1 MKCFLNTNKLQPY
14 TNISFKMTTTP
25 NYFDNVMACLSQ
37 EMIYKLEYATQTFIK
52 ELLILKKDQEDTGNK
67 EPTYNW
73 LNLVDHRG
81 RIQHIQGIIERM
93 FDNPNAALLASVIS
107 DYFVPEDVQMLR
119 RFVDDYYIHVYKYT
133 QEKCDNKWSNQTDTY
148 NIFNPELYSNMM
160 FELGMYFYM
169 SIHQKFV
176 INQLYH
182 VIDNNEQLK

>member
-1 MKCFLNTNKLQPY
+1 
-14 TNISFKMTTTP
+14 
-25 NYFDNVMACLSQ
+25 MACLSQ

-81 RIQHIQGIIERM
+81 RIQHIGGIIERM
-93 FDNPNAALLASVIS
+93 FHNSNAAVFASVVS
-107 DYFVPEDVQMLR
+107 DYFVPEDVVMLR